1 MEKDSLILP
10 NEEHESRKKGKHEV
24 KDIFLLFFSFARFNE
39 AVPISINIFI
49 YINGMGTQ
57 DLTELHFSKREGMP
71 SKKLQ

>member
-39 AVPISINIFI
+39 AVPISFNIIIII
-49 YINGMGTQ
+49 YTNGMGT
-57 DLTELHFSKREGMP
+57 
-71 SKKLQ
+71 